1 MNVVAVAFGCLLG
14 LGACYGARE
23 TARVH
28 RIRNHGV
35 RVVGEVD
42 HIRTDTDGDGALQH
56 HPVVR
61 FTLPGGKTVLAESAT
76 SMPGF
81 CPLSP
86 GEQVEIAYHPRRPE
100 LIVIP
105 GFDGPANPWLYGCL
119 TLFLAGCSALFL
131 FAAVI

>member
-1 MNVVAVAFGCLLG
+1 MLVAFSLLLG
-14 LGACYGARE
+14 IGTCYGARE
-23 TARVH
+23 TVRVH

-35 RVVGEVD
+35 RTVGQVD
-42 HIRTDTDGDGALQH
+42 HIRTDSDGDGDLQH

-61 FTLPGGKTVLAESAT
+61 FTLPDGRTVQAESAT
-76 SMPGF
+76 SAPHL

-86 GEQVEIAYHPRRPE
+86 GEEVEVAYHPRRPE
-100 LIVIP
+100 LIVIT

-131 FAAVI
+131 FAAAIAT